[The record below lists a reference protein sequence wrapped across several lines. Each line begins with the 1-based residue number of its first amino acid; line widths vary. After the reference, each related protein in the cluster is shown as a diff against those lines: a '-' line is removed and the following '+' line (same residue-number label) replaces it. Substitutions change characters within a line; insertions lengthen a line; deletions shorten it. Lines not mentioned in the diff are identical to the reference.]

1 MTIGE
6 KIKELRIESG
16 LSQAQLSA
24 ELGVSQKAIDYWERG
39 VNEPKARYIISMVRF
54 FDISYDEFFDE
65 IDYVL

>member
-24 ELGVSQKAIDYWERG
+24 ELGVSQKAIDDWERG
-39 VNEPKARYIISMVRF
+39 VNEPKARYIMSIVKF
-54 FDISYDEFFDE
+54 FDITYDEFFDD
-65 IDYVL
+65 IDSVL